1 MPLRRFAQYM
11 KRLSPGIRLVGVGAA
26 HVAVDAK
33 VPVKLDGGSFGFE
46 TTWSGRMMHEVGGID
61 GQ

>member
-1 MPLRRFAQYM
+1 M